1 MNLVKDVTGNVLQGI
16 TKDSLGSLVVK
27 NDSEYRKYL
36 HSKEQS
42 EKLNRMCKE
51 IDELKMLITELINR
65 QKG

>member
-1 MNLVKDVTGNVLQGI
+1 MNLVKDSNGNILSGI

-36 HSKEQS
+36 HSKEQT
-42 EKLNRMCKE
+42 EKLNKMCEEINQLKE
-51 IDELKMLITELINR
+51 LISELINR